1 MRLRTHFFLFLF
13 LFGMAPLLTAVGIN
27 LPFVMNKLEMF
38 YQKAH
43 VQNLRADF
51 QEIDQH
57 LASRQEVVRILAKL
71 MESGRQFDLG
81 REQAAMF
88 NGLKGDFAEL
98 LDQILRD
105 KPDIFQVLYLDANGT
120 ARFWLNRDTES
131 REWGTLVKSP
141 TVPPLEM
148 SQKAAHMG
156 SGAVMMS
163 PVMLHV
169 RTSMEDPKRLM
180 TMHLFSPVMGGADGQ
195 NTPSG
200 VMVLNI
206 DVGDMAG
213 GYKDTLWVNSNGSY
227 ISHALPG
234 RSTRSAFEDFP
245 GLESVFS
252 ESKLAL
258 WKGGQIRMIW
268 VPLFETDRSGRLWVG
283 REVDPS
289 PMSKFRNAVSLRV
302 LSIIFVL
309 VIFVLLV
316 ANWYARRIHG
326 FGHELTDGI
335 GRLLKNEE
343 NVVFEWSG
351 PQELH
356 QLGRNLS
363 RLAQVYASNVQGS
376 REHASKLEES
386 NRYKSEFLANVSH
399 ELRTPLN
406 SILLLSKL
414 LNDPEAELTP
424 QQAEKVRVIHEAGV
438 DLRSLI
444 DNILDL
450 SRIEA
455 QEISFHLRQFDIP
468 KLINELIGLMLPQFD
483 AKGIGLLFEQESDA
497 PEIMIS
503 DREKLGQVL
512 KNFLSN
518 ALKFTAAGNV
528 VIRLRRNDLDDATVR
543 PVAISVID
551 SGIGIPVH
559 KLSVVFGAFKQADGS
574 TSRRFGGTGLG
585 LSISRNL
592 AELIGGRIVL
602 RSKEGEGSEFT
613 VLLPQEFDQAGSTI
627 ERIDESP
634 REDNLANIEVVD
646 GAYSP
651 TFEPYCV
658 MIMDSEMHNL
668 LTLVPLLESWG
679 LRVMAA
685 ADAEEAIDTLNDMG
699 SCALVLMDP
708 MMLEA
713 HGYGTINRIRGIK
726 ELRGVPVIAMMSEPS
741 AEKRK
746 QARDSGVNDLIA
758 KPIQAAELQQMLIR
772 YLKTI

>member
-1 MRLRTHFFLFLF
+1 MKLRTHFFLFLF
-13 LFGMAPLLTAVGIN
+13 LFGMAPLLTAVVIN

-57 LASRQEVVRILAKL
+57 LASRKEVVRILAKL
-71 MESGRQFDLG
+71 MGSGRQFDLG

-88 NGLKGDFAEL
+88 NGRKGNFAEL

-120 ARFWLNRDTES
+120 ARLWLNRYAES
-131 REWGTLVKSP
+131 REWSSLVKNP
-141 TVPPLEM
+141 AVPPLEM
-148 SQKAAHMG
+148 SRKAAHMG
-156 SGAVMMS
+156 AGSVLMS
-163 PVMLHV
+163 PVMLHE
-169 RTSMEDPKRLM
+169 RTSMDDPRRLM
-180 TMHLFSPVMGGADGQ
+180 TMHLFCPVMGGQGI
-195 NTPSG
+195 PSG

-206 DVGDMAG
+206 DVGDMAAS
-213 GYKDTLWVNSNGSY
+213 YKDTLWVSSNGSY
-227 ISHALPG
+227 ISPALSG
-234 RSTRSAFEDFP
+234 NSARSAFEDFP
-245 GLESVFS
+245 GLEGVFA

-258 WKGGQIRMIW
+258 WKGGDMRMIW
-268 VPLFETDRSGRLWVG
+268 VPLFEIDKSGQLWVG
-283 REVDPS
+283 RKVDPS
-289 PMSKFRNAVSLRV
+289 PMAKFRNVVSLRV
-302 LSIIFVL
+302 LSIIFAL
-309 VIFVLLV
+309 VVFVLLV
-316 ANWYARRIHG
+316 ANWYARRIDG

-343 NVVFEWSG
+343 SVVFEWRG

-363 RLAQVYASNVQGS
+363 HLAQVYASNVQES

-414 LNDPEAELTP
+414 LNDPDSELTP
-424 QQAEKVRVIHEAGV
+424 EQADKVRVIHEAGV

-455 QEISFHLRQFDIP
+455 QEINFHLRQFEIT
-468 KLINELIGLMLPQFD
+468 KLIKELIGLMLPQFD
-483 AKGIGLLFEQESDA
+483 AKGIGLRFEQESDA

-503 DREKLGQVL
+503 DREKLGQVV

-518 ALKFTAAGNV
+518 ALKFTAEGDV
-528 VIRLRRNDLDDATVR
+528 IIRLHRNDRGDAKVR

-551 SGIGIPVH
+551 TGIGIPVH

-592 AELIGGRIVL
+592 AELLGGRIVL
-602 RSKEGEGSEFT
+602 WSKEGEGSVFT
-613 VLLPQEFDQAGSTI
+613 VLLPQELDQAGTAVKYI
-627 ERIDESP
+627 EGLHQ
-634 REDNLANIEVVD
+634 EDTPVNQEVVD
-646 GAYSP
+646 GADTP
-651 TFEPYCV
+651 IFEPCCIL
-658 MIMDSEMHNL
+658 IMDSEISCL
-668 LTLVPLLESWG
+668 LALTPLLENWG
-679 LRVMAA
+679 LQVMAA
-685 ADAEEAIDTLNDMG
+685 VDAEEAMDTLNDIG
-699 SCALVLMDP
+699 ACALVLMDP
-708 MMLEA
+708 VMLGV
-713 HGYGTINRIRGIK
+713 HGYGTINRMRGIK
-726 ELRGVPVIAMMSEPS
+726 ELQEVPVVAMMSELS

-746 QARDSGVNDLIA
+746 QARESGVNEFIA
-758 KPIQAAELQQMLIR
+758 KPIQATELQQMLTR